1 MEDDKFKA
9 AKLPDELEE
18 IDNLL
23 SFLEISIEKE
33 LQDLDNG
40 MHQGKASRFYLK
52 VNFQMSLWHL
62 GEDFFLDFL
71 EMEPKRKPKPMVPS
85 QSVKKLRSRPK
96 VPPKPKIPPKAT
108 TTDEFEELD
117 NFLNIIDG
125 CMFFLKNMP

>member
-1 MEDDKFKA
+1 
-9 AKLPDELEE
+9 
-18 IDNLL
+18 
-23 SFLEISIEKE
+23 
-33 LQDLDNG
+33 
-40 MHQGKASRFYLK
+40 
-52 VNFQMSLWHL
+52 MSLWHH

-117 NFLNIIDG
+117 NFLTIIDG
-125 CMFFLKNMP
+125 CMFFLKMSLN